1 VSGHRPVQSSRDELS
16 ILHWNVHSWRDE
28 SGQPNHEAVSRLVR
42 QHSPDVVSLVEVNEP
57 WGRPAAVRDLAGLAG
72 YTWIF
77 SPAVEFG
84 REAPDRGYGN
94 ALLARVPVRA
104 VQQWRLTWPS
114 RLYDGSEPSEPRSVI
129 LAEVPFGTGTAWI
142 GSTHLPAT
150 DPAARACALG
160 RLTELTAGL
169 GRQWVICGDFNTPA
183 ATWAGRA
190 AWPDPPQPSFPASDP
205 AVPIDYCVASPGV
218 SVAASILAAAGSDH
232 RPLLARCRAA

>member
-1 VSGHRPVQSSRDELS
+1 MSGHRPVQSSRDELS

-28 SGQPNHEAVSRLVR
+28 SGQPNHGAVSRLVR

-84 REAPDRGYGN
+84 RDAPDRGYGN
-94 ALLARVPVRA
+94 ALLTRVPVRA
-104 VQQWRLTWPS
+104 VQQWRLTWPP

-150 DPAARACALG
+150 DPAARACALD

-169 GRQWVICGDFNTPA
+169 GRWWVICGDFNTPP
-183 ATWAGRA
+183 ATWAAG

-205 AVPIDYCVASPGV
+205 AAPIDYCVASPGV
-218 SVAASILAAAGSDH
+218 SVAASILTAAGSDH
-232 RPLLARCRAA
+232 LPLLARCRAA